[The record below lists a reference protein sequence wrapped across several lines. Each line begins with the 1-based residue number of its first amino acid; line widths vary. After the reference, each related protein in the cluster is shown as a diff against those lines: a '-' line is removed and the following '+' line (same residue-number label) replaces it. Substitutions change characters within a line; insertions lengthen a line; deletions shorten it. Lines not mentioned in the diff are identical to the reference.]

1 MRSTFS
7 EKGSPLRIAVVGAQ
21 PDYLVKLRGQL
32 LRDLVHDGHAVTA
45 VGTHEDHETSRV
57 LQSWGV
63 DYAVV
68 PLSRT
73 GLNPARDLASLRAFS
88 RFFSRLKPDVML
100 VYTTKS
106 IVWASLGAFLAGVP
120 RRYAMVA
127 GRGYALVRQ
136 RGFRATT
143 LRLATKLLMATAL
156 HTLSGVIFQ
165 NDDDLDLFRRAR
177 LVPRRMP
184 MTRVFGSGVELDRFP
199 ALPLP
204 QPPITFLLVARL
216 LQSKGIAEFVEA
228 ARRVRAAVP
237 GTRFIVVG
245 DSDPGPNAIPP
256 AQIENWKR
264 EGIVEFAGYA
274 ADVRPF
280 LAKCHVFV
288 LPSTGE
294 GVPRSILEALATGRP
309 VITADTPGCRDTVA
323 ENRNGALVPFAD
335 PEALAT
341 AMLRYADGTE
351 DLAAAGAESRKL
363 AEERF
368 DARSVSRAIRRAMK
382 LVEHA

>member
-1 MRSTFS
+1 M
-7 EKGSPLRIAVVGAQ
+7 
-21 PDYLVKLRGQL
+21 
-32 LRDLVHDGHAVTA
+32 
-45 VGTHEDHETSRV
+45 
-57 LQSWGV
+57 
-63 DYAVV
+63 
-68 PLSRT
+68 
-73 GLNPARDLASLRAFS
+73 
-88 RFFSRLKPDVML
+88 
-100 VYTTKS
+100 
-106 IVWASLGAFLAGVP
+106 
-120 RRYAMVA
+120 
-127 GRGYALVRQ
+127 
-136 RGFRATT
+136 
-143 LRLATKLLMATAL
+143 
-156 HTLSGVIFQ
+156 
-165 NDDDLDLFRRAR
+165 
-177 LVPRRMP
+177 
-184 MTRVFGSGVELDRFP
+184 
-199 ALPLP
+199 
-204 QPPITFLLVARL
+204 
-216 LQSKGIAEFVEA
+216 EA

-335 PEALAT
+335 PEALAK

-368 DARSVSRAIRRAMK
+368 DARSVSRAIRRAMN